1 MTLAA
6 TQAQIALEGASK
18 ARGVLTRNRIRL
30 AVVVGCLIFAVL
42 AGRLVQLA
50 MTAVEE
56 KFPGAV
62 QSALTASRPA
72 LIDRNGLEMAIDL
85 QAPSLFAEPRN
96 IIDLDEA
103 VEKLARALPEL
114 GRDFLRERLDGDEG
128 FVWLKREL
136 SPAQEDAILRLGI
149 PGVDFVTETKRYYP
163 GGPVAAHVL
172 GAVDVDNVGIAG
184 IERYIDTEE
193 VAVLQELGFARDRAL
208 APIRLSIDLR
218 VQNAM
223 HSELTDALAR
233 YQAIAAAGV
242 MMDVRTGEI
251 VALVSLPDFDPNNP
265 ASALTPVD
273 GRTDARINRISA
285 GTFELGSTFKTIT
298 MAAAL
303 DAGAISITDRFDAR
317 YPIRFGRYSIDD
329 FHGQHRVLTVPEIY
343 KYSSN
348 IGIIKVVQ
356 TLGRDNYRA
365 FLSRVGLDGSPII
378 ELPER
383 KPANVP
389 ARFSE
394 IVAATAAFGHG
405 LSVTPLQL
413 ATAYSAIVNGGRFVP
428 PTLIARTE
436 EAARAE
442 SRQALRPETSALLR
456 YLLRLN
462 GIEGTGSRTNRIA
475 EGFRIGGK
483 TGTAEKVINGRYSS
497 DVTLAVF
504 ASVFPMDDPRYAMVI
519 LVDEPHREN
528 AQSGKTA
535 AWNAGEVSGRV
546 IRRVGPLLGVVPN
559 LDPTLDEALVPAV
572 LRQP

>member
-18 ARGVLTRNRIRL
+18 VRGALTRNRIRL
-30 AVVVGCLIFAVL
+30 AIVVGCVVFAIL
-42 AGRLVQLA
+42 GGRLVQLA
-50 MTAVEE
+50 MTAAEE

-85 QAPSLFAEPRN
+85 QAPSLYAEPRN

-103 VEKLARALPEL
+103 VEKLAQALPEL

-184 IERYIDTEE
+184 LERYIDTDQ

-223 HSELTDALAR
+223 HSELTDALER

-242 MMDVRTGEI
+242 MMDIRTGEI
-251 VALVSLPDFDPNNP
+251 LALASLPDFDPNNP
-265 ASALTPVD
+265 ASALAPVE

-317 YPIRFGRYSIDD
+317 YPVHFGRYAIDD
-329 FHGQHRVLTVPEIY
+329 FHGQHRVLSVPEIY

-348 IGIIKVVQ
+348 IGIIKVEQ

-365 FLSRVGLDGSPII
+365 FLSRLGLDGAPLI

-383 KPANVP
+383 KRANVP
-389 ARFSE
+389 ERFSE

-413 ATAYSAIVNGGRFVP
+413 VTAYSAIANGGLFVP
-428 PTLIARTE
+428 PTLMARTE
-436 EAARAE
+436 EEARAQ
-442 SRQALRPETSALLR
+442 SRRVLRPETSDLMR

-462 GIEGTGSRTNRIA
+462 GIEGTGKRTSEIA

-504 ASVFPMDDPRYAMVI
+504 ASVFPMDAPRYAMVI
-519 LVDEPHREN
+519 LVDEPQREN

-535 AWNAGEVSGRV
+535 AWNAGEVSGRI
-546 IRRVGPLLGVVPN
+546 IRRVGPLLGVVPD
-559 LDPTLDEALVPAV
+559 LDPGLDEALVPVV
-572 LRQP
+572 LR

>member
-1 MTLAA
+1 MSLARA
-6 TQAQIALEGASK
+6 GAPIALEGASK
-18 ARGVLTRNRIRL
+18 ARGALTRNRIRL
-30 AVVVGCLIFAVL
+30 AIALGCLIFAVL

-50 MTAVEE
+50 LSATEDR
-56 KFPGAV
+56 FPGAV

-72 LIDRNGLEMAIDL
+72 LIDRHGLEMAIDL

-96 IIDLDEA
+96 IVDLDEA

-128 FVWLKREL
+128 FVWLEREL
-136 SPAQEDAILRLGI
+136 SPAQRDAIFRLGL
-149 PGVDFVTETKRYYP
+149 PGIDFVSETKRYYP

-184 IERYIDTEE
+184 IERHIDQDQI
-193 VAVLQELGFARDRAL
+193 AVLQELGFARDRAL
-208 APIRLSIDLR
+208 APMRLSIDLR
-218 VQNAM
+218 VQNAV
-223 HSELTDALAR
+223 HRELTDALVR
-233 YQAIAAAGV
+233 YQAIAAAAV

-251 VALVSLPDFDPNNP
+251 LALASLPDFDPNNP
-265 ASALTPVD
+265 ASALAPVD
-273 GRTDARINRISA
+273 GRTDARINRITA

-303 DAGAISITDRFDAR
+303 DAGAISITDSFDAR
-317 YPIRFGRYSIDD
+317 YAVRFGRYSIDD

-365 FLSRVGLDGSPII
+365 FLSRVGLDGTPIV

-413 ATAYSAIVNGGRFVP
+413 ATAYSAIVNGGWFTP
-428 PTLIARTE
+428 PTLLARTE
-436 EAARAE
+436 EEAQAQ
-442 SRQALRPETSALLR
+442 SRRVLRPETSDLMR

-483 TGTAEKVINGRYSS
+483 TGTAEKVIDGRYSS

-504 ASVFPMDDPRYAMVI
+504 ASVFPMDAPRYAMVV
-519 LVDEPHREN
+519 LVDEPQREN

-535 AWNAGEVSGRV
+535 AWNAGEVSGR
-546 IRRVGPLLGVVPN
+546 IIARVGPMLGVVPD
-559 LDPTLDEALVPAV
+559 LDPALDQALVPV
-572 LRQP
+572 LLR